1 MRRNI
6 KSKTKESR
14 TPSNVAYLQ
23 RKDYWDCFL
32 SFALDVSVML
42 SPMMLWNLILL
53 AVLGSLLSVTAIF
66 IANIIVG
73 VLMGL
78 SIFFFNSSIIKK
90 TKGRTFGMYQF
101 GFAIMRENGKRASQK
116 VCLMHEVL
124 GNAIP
129 FVVLMIFTNVI
140 GVFVYWAL
148 NGIIFL
154 VDKKHRNL
162 IDFLLRT
169 YLIRVEAE
177 TIESKQEVK
186 APVTEKKVESVSK
199 VSYPRNHIDLRVR
212 SNFSANGE
220 YNVEEIFQM
229 AAKEGIH
236 TISITDWNS
245 VKANALAVNM
255 SKLYNINYVPGIEIG
270 AEYKG
275 RRVRVLGYFI
285 DYKNDIF
292 TTIENNGL
300 VNERNASLERVRRFE
315 KILGVQI
322 PVERLLHTNRFQRIS
337 GRLLVRHVLNSS
349 LYDECEVLKPYRK
362 MEMNKAVEIICQE
375 YFAYGKPCYV
385 MMKCPPLQDV
395 LDVIS
400 LTNGVAVLADGADF
414 LHDEE
419 LMKDI
424 LSHGIEGIEVFQ
436 SAYNKKQMADLLR
449 YAQKDK
455 LLITCGSGFTSR
467 KQGNE
472 LGDCHCPEEAE
483 SLIISLIRAKM

>member
-1 MRRNI
+1 
-6 KSKTKESR
+6 
-14 TPSNVAYLQ
+14 
-23 RKDYWDCFL
+23 
-32 SFALDVSVML
+32 
-42 SPMMLWNLILL
+42 
-53 AVLGSLLSVTAIF
+53 
-66 IANIIVG
+66 
-73 VLMGL
+73 
-78 SIFFFNSSIIKK
+78 
-90 TKGRTFGMYQF
+90 
-101 GFAIMRENGKRASQK
+101 
-116 VCLMHEVL
+116 MHEVL

-148 NGIIFL
+148 NGIVFL

-362 MEMNKAVEIICQE
+362 MEMNKAVEILCQE

>member
-1 MRRNI
+1 
-6 KSKTKESR
+6 
-14 TPSNVAYLQ
+14 
-23 RKDYWDCFL
+23 
-32 SFALDVSVML
+32 ML
-42 SPMMLWNLILL
+42 
-53 AVLGSLLSVTAIF
+53 
-66 IANIIVG
+66 
-73 VLMGL
+73 
-78 SIFFFNSSIIKK
+78 
-90 TKGRTFGMYQF
+90 
-101 GFAIMRENGKRASQK
+101 
-116 VCLMHEVL
+116 
-124 GNAIP
+124 
-129 FVVLMIFTNVI
+129 
-140 GVFVYWAL
+140 FVYWAL

-212 SNFSANGE
+212 SNFSAN
-220 YNVEEIFQM
+220 VEEIFQI

-362 MEMNKAVEIICQE
+362 MEMNKAVEILCQE

>member
-6 KSKTKESR
+6 KNKTKENR
-14 TPSNVAYLQ
+14 TNSNVAYLQ
-23 RKDYWDCFL
+23 KKDYWDSFL
-32 SFALDVSVML
+32 CFALDVSVML
-42 SPMMLWNLILL
+42 SPMMLWNIILL

-66 IANIIVG
+66 VANIFVG
-73 VLMGL
+73 VLMVL

-101 GFAIMRENGKRASQK
+101 GFALMRDNGKRASQK
-116 VCLMHEVL
+116 VCLMREIL

-129 FVVLMIFTNVI
+129 FVVLMLFTNVF
-140 GVFVYWAL
+140 GVFVYWGL

-169 YLIRVEAE
+169 YFIRVEAE
-177 TIESKQEVK
+177 TLGKTQAVK
-186 APVTEKKVESVSK
+186 APIKQKEVEAPFE

-245 VKANALAVNM
+245 VKANALATNM
-255 SKLYNINYVPGIEIG
+255 SHLYNINYVPGIEIG

-285 DYKNDIF
+285 DYRNDIF

-300 VNERNASLERVRRFE
+300 VNERNASLERVRKFE
-315 KILGVQI
+315 KILGVKI

-337 GRLLVRHVLNSS
+337 GRLLARHVLNSNV
-349 LYDECEVLKPYRK
+349 YDACEVLKPYRN
-362 MEMNKAVEIICQE
+362 MEINKAVEVLYQE

-419 LMKDI
+419 LLNEI
-424 LSHGIEGIEVFQ
+424 LSLGIEGIEVFQ
-436 SAYNKKQMADLLR
+436 PANSKKQMADLMR
-449 YAQKDK
+449 FAQKDK

-467 KQGNE
+467 NLGNA
-472 LGDCHCPEEAE
+472 LGDCHCPQEAE
-483 SLIISLIRAKM
+483 SLIMSLIRAKM

>member
-73 VLMGL
+73 VLMVL

-148 NGIIFL
+148 NGMIFL

-315 KILGVQI
+315 KKI
-322 PVERLLHTNRFQRIS
+322 
-337 GRLLVRHVLNSS
+337 GRAHV
-349 LYDECEVLKPYRK
+349 
-362 MEMNKAVEIICQE
+362 
-375 YFAYGKPCYV
+375 
-385 MMKCPPLQDV
+385 
-395 LDVIS
+395 
-400 LTNGVAVLADGADF
+400 
-414 LHDEE
+414 
-419 LMKDI
+419 
-424 LSHGIEGIEVFQ
+424 
-436 SAYNKKQMADLLR
+436 
-449 YAQKDK
+449 
-455 LLITCGSGFTSR
+455 
-467 KQGNE
+467 
-472 LGDCHCPEEAE
+472 
-483 SLIISLIRAKM
+483 